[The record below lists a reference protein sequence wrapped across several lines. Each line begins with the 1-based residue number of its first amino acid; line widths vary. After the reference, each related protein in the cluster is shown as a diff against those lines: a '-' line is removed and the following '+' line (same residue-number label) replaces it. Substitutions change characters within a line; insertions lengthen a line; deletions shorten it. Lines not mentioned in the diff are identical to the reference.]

1 MKVLMFYASPWHNG
15 NISAMLDCIAEEMIE
30 RGWTVDVEYVDGLDV
45 HPCVG
50 CMKCR
55 ADKECCLGSDDAH
68 RIAGKLGEYDLY
80 VIGAPCYWGNMP
92 GTLKVL
98 FDRMVYAM
106 VDTEAGKLLPVP
118 LLKGKRAIIVTASAT
133 PSPFNRWFGQTSGV
147 VKSLKSIFRQCGVKI
162 IGTYQKGGTRKSPEP
177 TEKDLRKVLKL
188 LPKK

>member
-30 RGWTVDVEYVDGLDV
+30 RGWTVDVEYVDSLDV

-55 ADKECCLGSDDAH
+55 ADKECCLGRDDAH

-92 GTLKVL
+92 G
-98 FDRMVYAM
+98 A
-106 VDTEAGKLLPVP
+106 
-118 LLKGKRAIIVTASAT
+118 LLKTPRNWSFVVARGNIYHLLTCVSLRAKA
-133 PSPFNRWFGQTSGV
+133 P
-147 VKSLKSIFRQCGVKI
+147 
-162 IGTYQKGGTRKSPEP
+162 
-177 TEKDLRKVLKL
+177 
-188 LPKK
+188 